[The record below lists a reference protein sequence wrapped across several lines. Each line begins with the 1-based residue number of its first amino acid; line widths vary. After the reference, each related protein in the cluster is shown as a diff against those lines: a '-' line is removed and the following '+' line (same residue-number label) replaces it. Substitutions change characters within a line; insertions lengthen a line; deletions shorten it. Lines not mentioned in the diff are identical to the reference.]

1 MSSSSSLVKLI
12 KFEKQKTGKTN
23 KNRTNTGE
31 LHTEAAI
38 CSKGWLCTMTTRG
51 DLNVVFYEFSAAWE
65 SHNKGAPGSKQYLVH
80 WIVEAITQTYE
91 SYGVASPL
99 GIRANTTRGNG
110 PGPVPLHCLHCRLD
124 MFSSASCH
132 LQKFSDDSANVGL
145 VTDDSDREYRD
156 LIQDFVDW
164 CQWNCLQINA
174 VKTKEL
180 VVDFHRHEH
189 PSPPPVNIQGKN
201 IERVDSYKYL
211 GVHLNNKLD
220 WTDNT
225 DAI

>member
-1 MSSSSSLVKLI
+1 MSSSSSLLNLPGI
-12 KFEKQKTGKTN
+12 KAKDEGFLLDTLTSPKGLPIN
-23 KNRTNTGE
+23 AVNTV
-31 LHTEAAI
+31 A
-38 CSKGWLCTMTTRG
+38 
-51 DLNVVFYEFSAAWE
+51 N

-80 WIVEAITQTYE
+80 WIVEPITQTYE

-132 LQKFSDDSANVGL
+132 LQKFSDNSANVGL

-189 PSPPPVNIQGKN
+189 PSPPPVNIQGKD